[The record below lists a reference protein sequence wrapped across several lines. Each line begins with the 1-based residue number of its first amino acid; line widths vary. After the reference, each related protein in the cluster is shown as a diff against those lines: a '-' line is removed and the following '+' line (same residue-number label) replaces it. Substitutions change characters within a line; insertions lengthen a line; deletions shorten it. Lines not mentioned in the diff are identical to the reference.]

1 MKYLIDTQIL
11 IWYQLNDKKLR
22 TDTLKLLKNRQN
34 KIFVS
39 QVTLFEIAIKQKLG
53 KLPNLNI
60 SIDKLIETIEN
71 DDFEILSIKDGHLSS
86 YADIPLFEEHRDP
99 FDRLILATA
108 LHEKI
113 PVISADEK
121 FKLYDSIVTVLS
133 N

>member
-22 TDTLKLLKNRQN
+22 ADNLKLLKNRQN

-39 QVTLFEIAIKQKLG
+39 QVTLFKIAIKQKLG
-53 KLPNLNI
+53 KLPDLNVTI
-60 SIDKLIETIEN
+60 EKLIETIEN
-71 DDFEILSIKDGHLSS
+71 DDFEILSLKDGHLSR
-86 YADIPLFEEHRDP
+86 YTDIPLFEDHRDP

-108 LHEKI
+108 LNETMA
-113 PVISADEK
+113 VISADEK
-121 FKLYDSIVTVLS
+121 FKLYDSIVTVLG